1 MFNPNLGE
9 RIQNSQQGIKLN
21 SDDKKNLL
29 LDNVKSEKVMV
40 ID

>member
-9 RIQNSQQGIKLN
+9 RIQKSQQDIKLN
-21 SDDKKNLL
+21 FGDKKNLL
-29 LDNVKSEKVMV
+29 LDNVISENVVV